1 MSWATI
7 RPLIEADLKAVTGI
21 GQVHDYLR
29 HTTFWDEY
37 IRRHTKNGL
46 VNNWEITRRSL
57 AQELFA
63 VQNLSSTEPF
73 FHDDHQA
80 VIIGRMGLNDEKKT
94 EITFQDLIDAVVVAF
109 RQDNRLGGI
118 AIIPQQPQVPIIEHR
133 TFGGVLVHYTEVVFP
148 VRIRVGG

>member
-1 MSWATI
+1 MSWTTI
-7 RPLIEADLKAVTGI
+7 RPLIETDLKAVTGI

-37 IRRHTKNGL
+37 ISRHKKDGRIND
-46 VNNWEITRRSL
+46 WEITRRALS
-57 AQELFA
+57 QELFA

-73 FHDDHQA
+73 FHDDHLA
-80 VIIGRMGLNDEKKT
+80 VIIGRMALNDQKKT
-94 EITFQDLIDAVVVAF
+94 EITFQDLIDAVVTKF

-133 TFGGVLVHYTEVVFP
+133 TFGGTLVHYTEVMFP